1 MSNPGMNNVL
11 HCKAIVKTFKQGSN
25 DVPVLKSIDFHV
37 AKGETIAIGALIAA
51 PAVQPT
57 LAFGAVD
64 QIGESE
70 STRSTPRR
78 RPRTDQNTSA
88 QTSEP
93 LVFIETAVDKVQ
105 PAALV
110 EEQAPRRRTPRARK
124 PRETFNEPLVVVETQ
139 PSQSPPSQ
147 V

>member
-1 MSNPGMNNVL
+1 MPQL
-11 HCKAIVKTFKQGSN
+11 ETAPTPRAEPAYEAPAPIAA
-25 DVPVLKSIDFHV
+25 PVV
-37 AKGETIAIGALIAA
+37 QPPALIAT
-51 PAVQPT
+51 PAIQPT
-57 LAFGAVD
+57 LAFGSVD

-93 LVFIETAVDKVQ
+93 LVFIETAADKVQ
-105 PAALV
+105 QATLV
-110 EEQAPRRRTPRARK
+110 EEEAPRRRTPRARK

-139 PSQSPPSQ
+139 SNQSPPNQ
-147 V
+147 P